1 MLLNCYR
8 FSITVD
14 NKRFDINLKYLK
26 ISVLIFLYK
35 FQIRNAVTLVYGFQ
49 TIKPQNTDGVDW
61 GKLNPDI
68 LVYRRKV
75 YHSVFRIS
83 AMTTLKLLI
92 VYVTLCS

>member
-1 MLLNCYR
+1 MLLNGYR

-49 TIKPQNTDGVDW
+49 TIKPQNSDGVDW

-68 LVYRRKV
+68 QKKSL
-75 YHSVFRIS
+75 SQC
-83 AMTTLKLLI
+83 L
-92 VYVTLCS
+92 